1 MKFQYYWDYGIS
13 IDHSSGTTEGED
25 MGSAVDRIKAK
36 ALQAKGVVPRILT
49 NVETGLDEI
58 IAAESELEKHAS
70 DAMQPHLDAI
80 NETKSELDGIKSA
93 LDILSNGGPPLQEST
108 SASLPSSGITMGISP
123 TGENPRPPVDHTTGD
138 PVKP

>member
-1 MKFQYYWDYGIS
+1 
-13 IDHSSGTTEGED
+13 

-49 NVETGLDEI
+49 KVETGLDEI
-58 IAAESELEKHAS
+58 IAAEGDLEKHA
-70 DAMQPHLDAI
+70 DEAMQPHLDAI

-93 LDILSNGGPPLQEST
+93 LDILGNGGPPLQDST
-108 SASLPSSGITMGISP
+108 TVSSPSSGIIVGISP

-138 PVKP
+138 PIKP